1 MPKSQ
6 ARTKKLV
13 TLAMLTA
20 LSYVVMY
27 VGRIPI
33 VMFLKYDPKDV
44 IIAIAGFIYGPLSA
58 AGISVVVSLIEM
70 FAVSDTGP
78 WGLIMNIL
86 STCAFV
92 VPAAMLY
99 RKKRTIRH
107 ALGGLVLGVV
117 LMTGIMLLWNYLI
130 TPIYLKAPREE
141 IVGMLLPI
149 FAPFNLLKG
158 GLNTALTLLL
168 YQPVSV
174 ALRRAKLLPPSETA
188 ADPAARRRTTMGVTL
203 LSLALLSTFVL
214 LVLVFMGKL

>member
-13 TLAMLTA
+13 TLAMLAA

-58 AGISVVVSLIEM
+58 VGISMVVSFIEM
-70 FAVSDTGP
+70 FTVSDTGP
-78 WGLIMNIL
+78 WGLVMNIL

-203 LSLALLSTFVL
+203 LSLVLLATFVL

>member
-13 TLAMLTA
+13 TLAMLAA

-44 IIAIAGFIYGPLSA
+44 IIAISGFLYGPLSA
-58 AGISVVVSLIEM
+58 VGISVVVSLIEM
-70 FAVSDTGP
+70 FTVSETGP

-99 RKKRTIRH
+99 RKKRSIRK
-107 ALGGLVLGVV
+107 AVEGLVLGVI

-130 TPIYLKAPREE
+130 TPIYLKA
-141 IVGMLLPI
+141 
-149 FAPFNLLKG
+149 
-158 GLNTALTLLL
+158 
-168 YQPVSV
+168 
-174 ALRRAKLLPPSETA
+174 
-188 ADPAARRRTTMGVTL
+188 
-203 LSLALLSTFVL
+203 
-214 LVLVFMGKL
+214 